1 MLRDTGPSDR
11 VIAETAWLYYVKNL
25 TQGEIA
31 ARMGLSRPTVI
42 SYIKQAKAREIVCV
56 RLSGEHFRLNAMADA
71 LTERFGLE
79 SVHVIPVEGLSEDG
93 SLLEVCQA
101 AAHVLLEFVRPGD
114 QLGVSWGKT
123 LSFISDY
130 VPYWPIEN
138 LTVRQLIGSMANPL
152 LPTSERC
159 SIEIANRVGAL
170 CINLNA
176 PAICSSVLLADLLK
190 AEPIVHDQLKMLQ
203 QCNKAIYT
211 VSPATPD
218 SHVTHFKIASQRDI
232 ENYMER
238 GAAGIIAGRF
248 IDAQGEPVLGEIDT
262 RLIGADHAA
271 LRQMNGML
279 VVSGQHK
286 LAATLAALRGGF
298 AQKLVVDAN
307 LAQSLLGA

>member
-31 ARMGLSRPTVI
+31 AKMGLSRPTVI

-71 LTERFGLE
+71 LTERFRLE
-79 SVHVIPVEGLSEDG
+79 SAHVIPVEGLSEDG

-101 AAHVLLEFVRPGD
+101 AAHVLLEFVSPGD

-190 AEPIVHDQLKMLQ
+190 AEPIVQDQLEMLK

-262 RLIGADHAA
+262 RLIGADHAT
-271 LRQMNGML
+271 LRQMDGML

-286 LAATLAALRGGF
+286 LAATRAALRGGF
-298 AQKLVVDAN
+298 AQKLVVDAD
-307 LAQSLLGA
+307 LAQSLLDT

>member
-1 MLRDTGPSDR
+1 MQRETGPSDR
-11 VIAETAWLYYVKNL
+11 VIAETAWLYYVKNM

-31 ARMGLSRPTVI
+31 TRMGLSRPTVI
-42 SYIKQAKAREIVCV
+42 SYIKQAKAREIVCI
-56 RLSGEHFRLNAMADA
+56 RLSGEHFRLNATADA

-79 SVHVIPVEGLSEDG
+79 SAHVIPVDGLSEDG
-93 SLLEVCQA
+93 SLAEVCQA
-101 AAHVLLEFVRPGD
+101 AAQVLLEFIQPGD

-123 LSFISDY
+123 LSLLSDY

-159 SIEIANRVGAL
+159 SVEIANRIGAL

-190 AEPIVHDQLKMLQ
+190 AEPIIHDQLEKLSD
-203 QCNKAIYT
+203 CNKAIYT

-218 SHVTHFKIASQRDI
+218 SHVTHFQIASVRDI
-232 ENYMER
+232 ENYTKR
-238 GAAGIIAGRF
+238 GATGIIAGRF
-248 IDAQGEPVLGEIDT
+248 IDAEGQAVLGEIDT
-262 RLIGADHAA
+262 RLIGADHAT
-271 LRQMNGML
+271 LRQMEGLL

-286 LAATLAALRGGF
+286 LEATRAALRGGF
-298 AQKLVVDAN
+298 VKKLVIDED
-307 LAQSLLGA
+307 LAQSLLGS